1 MSKELCDLSVSAMIE
16 PMIDDDM
23 ELEYEDLDGLDV
35 MKVNLAKKMHEKIQ

>member
-1 MSKELCDLSVSAMIE
+1 MIE

-35 MKVNLAKKMHEKIQ
+35 MKVHLAKRMHEKTSCENKV